1 MTKCEEIEQNYKKF
15 SIYPIFQQKLTSS
28 LCYNGLA
35 GKKVSLLTSKAT
47 HKGVERKELTMSKA
61 FETAKAELKSIY
73 NQLTEEEKQLLLKKK
88 QQIIEARDIQNTNNI
103 VKE

>member
-1 MTKCEEIEQNYKKF
+1 MLQWSCR
-15 SIYPIFQQKLTSS
+15 QKSFIIIIKDGS
-28 LCYNGLA
+28 NKRA
-35 GKKVSLLTSKAT
+35 D
-47 HKGVERKELTMSKA
+47 RKELTMSKA

-73 NQLTEEEKQLLLKKK
+73 NQLTEEEKQLLQMKK